1 MADTVLDLIQDAL
14 EEIGVYAPSETPT
27 AADASKALRVLNRMM
42 DAWGSRKLFA
52 YNVNFSD
59 FTLTPG
65 RQPHTIGPSPGS
77 DINTL
82 YRPARI
88 ENAALILNNV
98 TPAVD
103 IPLRIRDDD
112 WWANQRVKD
121 LTTNV
126 PTDLYYSPDIP
137 DGSLYLWPVPS
148 FAYGLRLETWVS
160 VAQFVNLTDTLS
172 LPPGYHDAIM
182 LSLAERLARPFGKAL
197 DAGLIA
203 DANRARVTIQK
214 NNDKSPRISVTPYSA
229 KPKGSFNYY
238 SGQ

>member
-42 DAWGSRKLFA
+42 DQWSARKLFA
-52 YNVNFSD
+52 YNVAFSA

-65 RQPHTIGPSPGS
+65 TQPHTIGPGVGA
-77 DINTL
+77 TFAL
-82 YRPARI
+82 AVRPIRI

-98 TPAVD
+98 TPNVD
-103 IPLRIRDDD
+103 VPLNIRDDD
-112 WWANQRVKD
+112 WWANQRVKA

-126 PTDLYYSPDIP
+126 PTDLYYSPDVP
-137 DGSLYLWPVPS
+137 NGSLYLWPVPS

-160 VAQFVNLTDTLS
+160 AGQFAALTDTLS

-182 LSLAERLARPFGKAL
+182 LSLAEKLARPFGKAL

-214 NNDKSPRISVTPYSA
+214 NNDKSPRISAVSYSP
-229 KPKGSFNYY
+229 KPKASFNYY

>member
-1 MADTVLDLIQDAL
+1 MPDTVLDLIQDSL
-14 EEIGVYAPSETPT
+14 EEIGVYAPSEVPT
-27 AADASKALRVLNRMM
+27 AADANKALRVLNRMM
-42 DAWGSRKLFA
+42 DQWGARKLFA

-65 RQPHTIGPSPGS
+65 RQPHTIGPSAGS
-77 DINTL
+77 DLTTTF
-82 YRPARI
+82 RPARI

-103 IPLRIRDDD
+103 VPLRIRDDD

-121 LTTNV
+121 LATNV

-160 VAQFVNLTDTLS
+160 VGQFTALPDTLS
-172 LPPGYHDAIM
+172 LPPGYHEAIM
-182 LSLAERLARPFGKAL
+182 LSLAERLARPFGKTVPPDLAN
-197 DAGLIA
+197 

-214 NNDKSPRISVTPYSA
+214 NNDKSPRISAVPYSS